1 MASMCVDMWVCVKKR
16 QTILNNNEVYPL
28 HLPKGVPLFLIGIEV
43 CSTHM
48 ASLWRVRAPREGD
61 SFSKAALL

>member
-1 MASMCVDMWVCVKKR
+1 MASMCVDMWCVRER

-43 CSTHM
+43 WSTHM
-48 ASLWRVRAPREGD
+48 ASLWRVRAPSEGY
-61 SFSKAALL
+61 SKRR